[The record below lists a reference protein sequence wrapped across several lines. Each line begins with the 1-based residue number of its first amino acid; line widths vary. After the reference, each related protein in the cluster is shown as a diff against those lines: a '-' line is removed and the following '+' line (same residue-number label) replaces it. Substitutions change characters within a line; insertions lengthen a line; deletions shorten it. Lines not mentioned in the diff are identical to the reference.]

1 MTSHAWQL
9 LAAAI
14 LEALN
19 GQYKQ
24 PTQALTADVDS
35 ARTLIKAKGAE
46 GQQLWEHLAPGTGE
60 PC

>member
-1 MTSHAWQL
+1 MHGSCL
-9 LAAAI
+9 LAVAI

-24 PTQALTADVDS
+24 PMQALTADVDS
-35 ARTLIKAKGAE
+35 ARTLMKLKGAE